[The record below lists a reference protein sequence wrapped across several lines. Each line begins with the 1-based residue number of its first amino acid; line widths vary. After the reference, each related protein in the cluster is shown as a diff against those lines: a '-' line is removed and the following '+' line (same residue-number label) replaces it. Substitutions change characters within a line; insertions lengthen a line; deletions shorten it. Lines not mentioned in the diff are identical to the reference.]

1 MSTLLSIIIV
11 NYKMEALT
19 SKFVKNELVKV
30 AIPHKTVIVNN
41 AATYES
47 DAALCKNL
55 NATLVKLN
63 DGVTPDDNGNLKING
78 KFNNNDI
85 FVISSAENLGFAR
98 GNNLGVEFCRKAFDP
113 YYILFTNNDIKLSE
127 NNVVGKL
134 LEKLHVTPKAG
145 VIGPRVIRT
154 DGMEQS
160 PCCYLS
166 CWEREVV
173 KHWSSLFLSKKKQ
186 KRRFHLD
193 YAENAHEGFHY
204 FVLGCFFIVRAKD
217 FYNCGMFDSSTFLY
231 AEEKILA
238 ERMKAIGKGIYYYP
252 SVSVVH
258 AHGST
263 TKKYAKN
270 KILKW
275 QKDSNLYY
283 YRVYRHTPSRV
294 LFMAKLTNGLVRL
307 KKRLLFC

>member
-1 MSTLLSIIIV
+1 
-11 NYKMEALT
+11 MEALT

-41 AATYES
+41 AATKES
-47 DAALCKNL
+47 DAALCKSL
-55 NATLVKLN
+55 NAKLV
-63 DGVTPDDNGNLKING
+63 NGNNLLPVQGLPPAPSKMKGEERKGAKDEESWKNH
-78 KFNNNDI
+78 DI
-85 FVISSAENLGFAR
+85 FVISSSENLGFAR
-98 GNNLGVEFCRKAFDP
+98 GNNLGAEFCRKVFDP

-134 LEKLHVTPKAG
+134 LEKLHVTPEAG
-145 VIGPRVIRT
+145 VIGPRVVKA
-154 DGMEQS
+154 DGTEQS
-160 PCCYLS
+160 PCCYMS
-166 CWEREVV
+166 CWDREVV
-173 KHWSSLFLSKKKQ
+173 KHWSFFFLSKKKQ
-186 KRRFHLD
+186 TRRFHLD

-238 ERMKAIGKGIYYYP
+238 ERMKAIGKGIYYDP
-252 SVSVVH
+252 SVSVIH

-283 YRVYRHTPSRV
+283 YRVYRHTPNRV
-294 LFMAKLTNGLVRL
+294 LFMAKLTNSLVRL

>member
-1 MSTLLSIIIV
+1 
-11 NYKMEALT
+11 MEALT

-41 AATYES
+41 AATKES
-47 DAALCKNL
+47 DAALCKSL
-55 NATLVKLN
+55 NARLV
-63 DGVTPDDNGNLKING
+63 NGNSLSGHTPPSLCDTPSSLEGELEKY
-78 KFNNNDI
+78 DI
-85 FVISSAENLGFAR
+85 FVISSSENLGFAR
-98 GNNLGVEFCRKAFDP
+98 GNNLGAEFCRKVFDP

-134 LEKLHVTPKAG
+134 LEKLHVTPEAG
-145 VIGPRVIRT
+145 VIGPRVVKA
-154 DGMEQS
+154 DGTEQS
-160 PCCYLS
+160 PCCYMS
-166 CWEREVV
+166 CWDREVV
-173 KHWSSLFLSKKKQ
+173 KHWSFFFLSKKKQ
-186 KRRFHLD
+186 TRRFHLD

-238 ERMKAIGKGIYYYP
+238 ERMKAIGKGIYYDP
-252 SVSVVH
+252 SVSVIH

-283 YRVYRHTPSRV
+283 YRVYRHTPNRV
-294 LFMAKLTNGLVRL
+294 LFMAKLTNSLVRL

>member
-1 MSTLLSIIIV
+1 MSALLCVIIV

-41 AATYES
+41 AATKES
-47 DAALCKNL
+47 DAALCKSL
-55 NATLVKLN
+55 NATV
-63 DGVTPDDNGNLKING
+63 INENEN
-78 KFNNNDI
+78 KNIDFNNDV

-98 GNNLGVEFCRKAFDP
+98 GNNLGAEFCRKAFDP

-134 LEKLHVTPKAG
+134 LEKLHVTPEAG
-145 VIGPRVIRT
+145 VIGPRVIKA
-154 DGMEQS
+154 DGTEQS

-166 CWEREVV
+166 CWDREVV
-173 KHWSSLFLSKKKQ
+173 KHWSFFFLSKKKQ
-186 KRRFHLD
+186 TRRFHLD

-238 ERMKAIGKGIYYYP
+238 ERMKAIGKGIYYDP
-252 SVSVVH
+252 SVSVIH

-283 YRVYRHTPSRV
+283 YRVYRHTPNRV
-294 LFMAKLTNGLVRL
+294 LFMAKLTNSLVRL

>member
-1 MSTLLSIIIV
+1 
-11 NYKMEALT
+11 MEALT
-19 SKFVKNELVKV
+19 SKDVKTELVKV
-30 AIPHKTVIVNN
+30 AIPHKTIIVNN
-41 AATYES
+41 SATKES
-47 DAALCKNL
+47 NATLCKNL
-55 NATLVKLN
+55 NATLV
-63 DGVTPDDNGNLKING
+63 DGQRIIPPTPLKKRGNESWQD
-78 KFNNNDI
+78 NDI
-85 FVISSAENLGFAR
+85 FVISSPDNLGFAR
-98 GNNLGVEFCRKAFDP
+98 GNNLGAEFCRKVFDP
-113 YYILFTNNDIKLSE
+113 YYILFTNNDIKLLE

-134 LEKLHVTPKAG
+134 LEKLHVTPEAG
-145 VIGPRVIRT
+145 VIGPKVIKT
-154 DGMEQS
+154 DGTEQS

-166 CWEREVV
+166 CWDREVA
-173 KHWSSLFLSKKKQ
+173 KHWSFFLSKKKQ
-186 KRRFHLD
+186 TRRFHLD

-217 FYNCGMFDSSTFLY
+217 FYECGMFDSSTFLY

-238 ERMKAIGKGIYYYP
+238 ERMKAIGKGIYYDP
-252 SVSVVH
+252 SVSVIH

-283 YRVYRHTPSRV
+283 YRVYRHTPGRV
-294 LFMAKLTNGLVRL
+294 LFMAKLTNSLVRL